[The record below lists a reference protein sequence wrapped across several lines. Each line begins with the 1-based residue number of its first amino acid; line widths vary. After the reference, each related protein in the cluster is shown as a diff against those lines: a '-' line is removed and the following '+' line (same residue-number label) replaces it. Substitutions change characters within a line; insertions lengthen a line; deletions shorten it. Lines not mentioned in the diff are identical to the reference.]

1 MDESILYTIKIMLG
15 LEKDYDP
22 FDTEII
28 SYINS
33 ALFVLYQLGIGEK
46 GFSISDST
54 TLWSD
59 YISDR
64 TDLVSVQTFVK
75 LKTQLL
81 FDPPSNSFAVD
92 AINKQID
99 ELTWRLCLEAE
110 EV

>member
-15 LEKDYDP
+15 LEKDYDA

-54 TLWSD
+54 ALWSD

-64 TDLVSVQTFVK
+64 TDLTSVQTFVK

-81 FDPPSNSFAVD
+81 FDPPSNSFSVE

-99 ELTWRLCLEAE
+99 ELAWRLCLAAE

>member
-15 LEKDYDP
+15 LEKDYDA

-33 ALFVLYQLGIGEK
+33 ALFVLYQLGIGKK
-46 GFSISDST
+46 GFSIFDST
-54 TLWSD
+54 ALWSD
-59 YISDR
+59 YISDS
-64 TDLVSVQTFVK
+64 TNLISVQTFVK
-75 LKTQLL
+75 LKVQLL

-99 ELTWRLCLEAE
+99 ELTWRLRLEAE